1 MATLQD
7 LADRAAIQDLLIAE
21 ASAMDRGDWETW
33 EALFLPEAW
42 IDYSANDGATG
53 HPAAVRAWL
62 CTVLGAFEA
71 CTHLSSNHEIRLDG
85 DTATARSL
93 QYIGVK
99 RREGEG
105 SRVLFSG
112 IWFRDRLQRTPIGWR
127 IAERVEE
134 LAWRHNFPQDFL
146 PPPLTK

>member
-1 MATLQD
+1 
-7 LADRAAIQDLLIAE
+7 
-21 ASAMDRGDWETW
+21 MDRGDWASW
-33 EALFLPEAW
+33 EAMFLPEAW

-62 CTVLGAFEA
+62 CTVLGGFEA

-85 DTATARSL
+85 DAATARSL
-93 QYIGVK
+93 QYIGVR
-99 RREGEG
+99 RREDEG
-105 SRVLFSG
+105 SQVLFSG
-112 IWFRDRLQRTPIGWR
+112 IWFRDRLQRTPMGWR

-134 LAWRHNFPQDFL
+134 FAWRHNFPSDFL